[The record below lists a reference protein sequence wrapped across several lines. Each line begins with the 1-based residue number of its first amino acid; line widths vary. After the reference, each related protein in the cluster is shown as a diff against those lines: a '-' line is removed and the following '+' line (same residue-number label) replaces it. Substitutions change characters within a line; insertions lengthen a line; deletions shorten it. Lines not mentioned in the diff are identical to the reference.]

1 MSSAE
6 HKTIVVTG
14 AAGFIGYHAASHL
27 LRKGFAVT
35 GVDSLNDY
43 YDPRLKRARIEQ
55 LANSTDF
62 AFRHLDLADRTT
74 TEALFADLRPTHV
87 LHLAAQPGVRH
98 SIDHPH
104 VYNDSNA
111 TAFLNVLEGCRHA
124 ETQHLTYASS
134 SSVYGN
140 SPETPYRV
148 GDAVDR
154 PISLYAATKRAN
166 ELTAHAYS
174 HLYGLAVT
182 GLRFFTVY
190 GPWGRPDM
198 AVFLFTEAIKAGR
211 PINVFNHGDM
221 RRDFTYVDDIVE
233 AACRVLLSQQAR
245 GRADNGGEGEAPYR
259 LYNIGNN
266 RPEVLGELI
275 ATLEELI
282 GRQAVRRDCD
292 MQPGDVYQTY
302 ADTAPLERD
311 FSFKPSTPL
320 RQGLKRFV
328 EWHDVYAGRD

>member
-1 MSSAE
+1 MSNAE
-6 HKTIVVTG
+6 HGTILVTG
-14 AAGFIGYHAASHL
+14 AAGFIGFHAASRL
-27 LRKGFAVT
+27 LQEGFTVA

-43 YDPRLKRARIEQ
+43 YDPRLKRARLEQ
-55 LANSTDF
+55 LAMSTDF
-62 AFRHLDLADRTT
+62 AFRHLDLADRAA
-74 TEALFADLRPTHV
+74 TEALFADLRPSHV
-87 LHLAAQPGVRH
+87 LHLAAQPGVRY

-104 VYNDSNA
+104 AYHDGNA

-124 ETQHLTYASS
+124 GTAHLTYASS

-140 SPETPYRV
+140 NPKTPYRV
-148 GDAVDR
+148 GDPVDR

-166 ELTAHAYS
+166 ELTAYAYS
-174 HLYGLAVT
+174 HLFGLTVT

-233 AACRVLLSQQAR
+233 ATCRVLLSPQAPA
-245 GRADNGGEGEAPYR
+245 RADNGGEGETPYR

-266 RPEVLGELI
+266 RPEVLGDLI
-275 ATLEELI
+275 AALEDLI
-282 GRQAVRRDCD
+282 GRRAVRRECD
-292 MQPGDVYQTY
+292 MQPGDVHQTF
-302 ADTAPLERD
+302 ADTGPLERD
-311 FSFKPSTPL
+311 FGFRPSTPL
-320 RQGLKRFV
+320 REGLKRFLL
-328 EWHDVYAGRD
+328 WHDAYAGNG